1 MRGMEKIKSK
11 ILEDSKRTVSHI
23 LEQAQQQAE
32 KIKNDALKE
41 SESIRV
47 EILDKAEA
55 EGKEAYR
62 RMVSTAV
69 LEGRK
74 ELLKAK
80 QDIIETAFISAMEK
94 LLRLSDRDYQKLIE
108 DMIVDAAKN
117 EKGEILLAE
126 QSKKRLNEDF
136 LKKINTRIASLGD
149 GAKLVLSDESVKAAG
164 GFILRYGEME
174 INSTF
179 EIMFEML
186 KPELEND
193 VVDMLFS

>member
-1 MRGMEKIKSK
+1 MMGTEKIKSK

-41 SESIRV
+41 SESIRA
-47 EILDKAEA
+47 EILAKAEV
-55 EGKEAYR
+55 EGKETYR
-62 RMVSTAV
+62 RMLSTAG

-80 QDIIETAFISAMEK
+80 QDTVGASFNSAMEK
-94 LLRLSDRDYQKLIE
+94 LLSLPDEDYQKLIE
-108 DMIVDAAKN
+108 NMVVDAAKN
-117 EKGEILLAE
+117 ENGEILLSE
-126 QSKKRLNEDF
+126 QSKQRLNKDF
-136 LKKINTRIASLGD
+136 LKSINTRIGSLGD
-149 GAKLVLSDESVKAAG
+149 SAKLVLADESIKATG

-179 EIMFEML
+179 EITFEML

>member
-41 SESIRV
+41 SESIKIRK
-47 EILDKAEA
+47 LDKAEA

-80 QDIIETAFISAMEK
+80 QDIIETAVSFSNGK
-94 LLRLSDRDYQKLIE
+94 
-108 DMIVDAAKN
+108 
-117 EKGEILLAE
+117 ILDS
-126 QSKKRLNEDF
+126 Q
-136 LKKINTRIASLGD
+136 IRITKS
-149 GAKLVLSDESVKAAG
+149 
-164 GFILRYGEME
+164 
-174 INSTF
+174 
-179 EIMFEML
+179 
-186 KPELEND
+186 
-193 VVDMLFS
+193 

>member
-1 MRGMEKIKSK
+1 MVEMFAILSLIISILIIDNLNKEFHFKCSVTKGAFQMRGMEKIKSK

-126 QSKKRLNEDF
+126 QSKRLNEDF
-136 LKKINTRIASLGD
+136 LKDQYKD
-149 GAKLVLSDESVKAAG
+149 C
-164 GFILRYGEME
+164 LR
-174 INSTF
+174 
-179 EIMFEML
+179 
-186 KPELEND
+186 
-193 VVDMLFS
+193 